1 MGYANT
7 LEAPSASLSFEFF
20 PPQTPAGMER
30 LHDVHQQLLSCQPE
44 FFSVTYGA
52 GGSNQ
57 ARTIQTVLDLQAKG
71 TPVAPHISCIGTIRE
86 AVHALL
92 KQYREAGVT
101 RVVALRGDLP
111 SGMGGSTGGDF
122 RHASDLVSFIREHW
136 ANDLHIEVAAYP
148 EMHPQAERFQDDI
161 QHFVD
166 KAKAGAD
173 SAITQ
178 YFYNPQAYFHFVES
192 VRDLGCQ
199 IPIVPGIM
207 PITNYSK
214 LVRFSDACG
223 ADIPRWIRRKLEQFQ
238 HDDTS
243 LLAFGLDVVT
253 DLCEELL
260 RNGAPGLHLYSMN
273 QSAANLALCERLG
286 FKS

>member
-1 MGYANT
+1 MAHVESF
-7 LEAPSASLSFEFF
+7 EAQSMSLSFEFF

-30 LHDVHQQLLSCQPE
+30 LQDVHQQLLRCGPE

-57 ARTIQTVLDLQAKG
+57 TRTIQTVLDLQAKG
-71 TPVAPHISCIGTIRE
+71 TPVAPHISCIGTTRE
-86 AVHALL
+86 ALYSLL
-92 KQYREAGVT
+92 DQYRAAGIT

-122 RHASDLVSFIREHW
+122 RHASDLVRFIREQW
-136 ANDLHIEVAAYP
+136 GDDLHIEVAAYP
-148 EMHPQAERFQDDI
+148 EMHPQSDRFEDDI
-161 QHFVD
+161 QHFVN
-166 KAKAGAD
+166 KANAGAN

-178 YFYNPQAYFHFVES
+178 YFYNTQAYFHFVES
-192 VRDLGCQ
+192 VRVLGCQ
-199 IPIVPGIM
+199 VPIIPGIM

-223 ADIPRWIRRKLEQFQ
+223 ADIPRWIRRRLEQYQ
-238 HDDTS
+238 EDEES

-260 RNGAPGLHLYSMN
+260 QNGAPGLHLYSMN
-273 QSAANLALCERLG
+273 QSAVNLALCDRLG
-286 FKS
+286 FTS

>member
-1 MGYANT
+1 MGYART
-7 LEAPSASLSFEFF
+7 VAAPTASLSFEFF
-20 PPQTPAGMER
+20 PPQTPVGMER
-30 LHDVHQQLLSCQPE
+30 LQSVHQELLSCGPE

-57 ARTIQTVLDLQAKG
+57 ERTIQTVLDLNAKG
-71 TPVAPHISCIGTIRE
+71 TPVAPHISCIGTTR
-86 AVHALL
+86 AALTALL
-92 KQYREAGVT
+92 EQYRAAGID

-111 SGMGGSTGGDF
+111 SGMGGATGGDF

-136 ANDLHIEVAAYP
+136 GNSLHIEVAAYP

-161 QHFVD
+161 QHFVN
-166 KAKAGAD
+166 KANAGAD

-178 YFYNPQAYFHFVES
+178 YFYNTQAYFHFVES
-192 VRDLGCQ
+192 VRALGCQ
-199 IPIVPGIM
+199 IPIIPGIM
-207 PITNYSK
+207 PITNYAK

-223 ADIPRWIRRKLEQFQ
+223 ADIPRWIRRRLEEYQ
-238 HDDTS
+238 HDEAS

-260 RNGAPGLHLYSMN
+260 HNGAPGLHLYSMN
-273 QSAANLALCERLG
+273 QSAVNLALCERLG
-286 FKS
+286 FKN

>member
-1 MGYANT
+1 MAIVES
-7 LEAPSASLSFEFF
+7 LEAQPVSLSFEFF

-30 LHDVHQQLLSCQPE
+30 LQHVHQQLLHCGPE

-57 ARTIQTVLDLQAKG
+57 ARTVQTVLDLQAKG
-71 TPVAPHISCIGTIRE
+71 THVAPHISCIGTTRE
-86 AVHALL
+86 ALFELL
-92 KQYREAGVT
+92 EQYRAAGIS

-122 RHASDLVSFIREHW
+122 RHASDLVTFIREQW
-136 ANDLHIEVAAYP
+136 GNDLHIEVAAYP
-148 EMHPQAERFQDDI
+148 EMHPQSECFQDDI
-161 QHFVD
+161 QHFVN
-166 KAKAGAD
+166 KAQAGAN

-178 YFYNPQAYFHFVES
+178 YFFNTQAYFHFVES

-199 IPIVPGIM
+199 IPIIPGIM
-207 PITNYSK
+207 PITNYAK

-223 ADIPRWIRRKLEQFQ
+223 ADIPRWIRRRLEQYQ
-238 HDDTS
+238 HDTDS

-273 QSAANLALCERLG
+273 QSAVNMALCERLG
-286 FKS
+286 FTS

>member
-1 MGYANT
+1 MAT
-7 LEAPSASLSFEFF
+7 VEPFETQSVSLSFEFF

-30 LHDVHQQLLSCQPE
+30 LQDVHQQLLRCAPE

-71 TPVAPHISCIGTIRE
+71 TPVAPHISCIGTTRE
-86 AVHALL
+86 ALFALL
-92 KQYREAGVT
+92 EQYRSAGIT

-122 RHASDLVSFIREHW
+122 RHASDLVTFIREQW
-136 ANDLHIEVAAYP
+136 GDDLHIEVAAYP
-148 EMHPQAERFQDDI
+148 EMHPQADSFQNDI
-161 QHFVD
+161 QHFVN
-166 KAKAGAD
+166 KANAGANT
-173 SAITQ
+173 AITQ
-178 YFYNPQAYFHFVES
+178 YFYNAQAYFHFVES
-192 VRDLGCQ
+192 VRALGCK
-199 IPIVPGIM
+199 IPIIPGIM
-207 PITNYSK
+207 PITNFNK

-223 ADIPRWIRRKLEQFQ
+223 ADIPRWIRRRLEQFQ
-238 HDDTS
+238 DDELS

-260 RNGAPGLHLYSMN
+260 QNGAPGLHLYSMN
-273 QSAANLALCERLG
+273 QSAVNLALCGRLG
-286 FKS
+286 FTN

>member
-1 MGYANT
+1 MGYASA
-7 LEAPSASLSFEFF
+7 LEDASTSLSFEFF
-20 PPQTPAGMER
+20 PPQTPAGRER
-30 LHDVHQQLLSCQPE
+30 LQVVHQDLLSCGPE

-57 ARTIQTVLDLQAKG
+57 ERTIQTVLELNAKG
-71 TPVAPHISCIGTIRE
+71 TPVAPHISCIGTTRDTLT
-86 AVHALL
+86 ALL
-92 KQYREAGVT
+92 EQYRAAGVN

-122 RHASDLVSFIREHW
+122 RHASDLVRFIREHW
-136 ANDLHIEVAAYP
+136 GDALHIEVAAYP

-161 QHFVD
+161 QHFVN
-166 KAKAGAD
+166 KANAGAD

-178 YFYNPQAYFHFVES
+178 YFYNTQAYFHFVES
-192 VRDLGCQ
+192 VRALGSQ
-199 IPIVPGIM
+199 IPIIPGIM
-207 PITNYSK
+207 PITNYAK

-223 ADIPRWIRRKLEQFQ
+223 ADIPRWIRRRLEDFQ
-238 HDDTS
+238 HDEAS

-260 RNGAPGLHLYSMN
+260 HNGAPGLHLYSMN
-273 QSAANLALCERLG
+273 QSTANLALCERLG